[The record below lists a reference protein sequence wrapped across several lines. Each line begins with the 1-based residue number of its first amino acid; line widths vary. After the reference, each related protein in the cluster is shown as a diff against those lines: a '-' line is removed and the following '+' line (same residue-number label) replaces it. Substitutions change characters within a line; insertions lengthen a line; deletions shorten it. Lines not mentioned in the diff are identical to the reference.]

1 MKNNP
6 LLQKAL
12 KRARSLNERHELTD
26 DIVDLALE
34 RLVGNITSKQYS
46 YALGMSETS
55 ARFLMNRA
63 LVEAYKRGLITVNK
77 KVLTPPLNRGNE

>member
-1 MKNNP
+1 MRSLRNKDMKNNP

-12 KRARSLNERHELTD
+12 KKERSPNEMHELTD

-34 RLVGNITSKQYS
+34 RLMGNITSKQYS
-46 YALGMSETS
+46 YALDMSETS

-63 LVEAYKRGLITVNK
+63 LVHAYKQGLITVNK
-77 KVLTPPLNRGNE
+77 KV